1 MPNGVRRQRNTRHSN
16 RQRQTACVQAVPVGN
31 DVPAAVVV
39 QAEEV
44 VPEDEITIT
53 DETRQELIEMCN
65 EVCRERMEEQNQH
78 WRGVEKRYRETI
90 RKLER
95 DIANIKKL
103 YSSSL
108 SEIKGMEDAMDEIAV
123 AAGVPGET
131 ENFGHYKTTINYMR
145 EKLGEADEIE
155 INGERYILDNQ
166 SYIVYNLD
174 GEPKFNAEMN
184 FTPYA

>member
-145 EKLGEADEIE
+145 EKLSEADEIE